1 MMFNW
6 IYDIY
11 LKKEDI
17 NNTYIRDTNILRVL
31 ILKKKKIWRN
41 IRNELWNDEKK
52 IFTSSILLM

>member
-1 MMFNW
+1 MVFNW

-31 ILKKKKIWRN
+31 ILKKKKFEGILEMN
-41 IRNELWNDEKK
+41 CEMTKK
-52 IFTSSILLM
+52 KYSLLVFY